1 MTTQT
6 RAYQHPDSGTLSAA
20 ADAALAAHSE
30 AADRIARVMTVVTA
44 AGVRDGLTGC
54 DPDATHL
61 ELTEGYDGDLW
72 ATGRYWTADGAE
84 RTFAEHAA
92 DGAGAGIVH
101 VWHPLCTE
109 LPDRD
114 GRPAYRLDLTKA
126 AGMPLD

>member
-1 MTTQT
+1 
-6 RAYQHPDSGTLSAA
+6 
-20 ADAALAAHSE
+20 
-30 AADRIARVMTVVTA
+30 MTVVTA

-54 DPDATHL
+54 DPDAPFDATHL
-61 ELTEGYDGDLW
+61 ELTEGFDGDLW

-101 VWHPLCTE
+101 DLNEWTSYLSTDNVHVWHPLCTE

-114 GRPAYRLDLTKA
+114 GRPAYRLDLTRA
-126 AGMPLD
+126 AALPLD